1 MAARNDDMDVMDSEE
16 DMDAAAGDAAEEDA
30 MMERESGRT
39 SAGARRMAGPRKA
52 TKRASA
58 SRPMRKGARKA
69 TTRSLKMSASPA
81 KRAAGRRKK
90 MATPR
95 KRKATA
101 SRAKTSRKRR

>member
-1 MAARNDDMDVMDSEE
+1 MAARNEDMDVMDSEE
-16 DMDAAAGDAAEEDA
+16 DMDTAAGDAAEEDA

-39 SAGARRMAGPRKA
+39 SAGVRRMAGSRKS

-69 TTRSLKMSASPA
+69 TTRSRKMSGSPA
-81 KRAAGRRKK
+81 KRAAGGRKK

-101 SRAKTSRKRR
+101 SRATSRKRR